1 METHNKNPES
11 VGPVLGIV
19 IIIAILVVGGI
30 FAFTNRLSINNSTQS
45 AEEIEVSPDETT
57 INLSTQSTSTD
68 LTTIEADAQA
78 TDLNNLD
85 IELEAMQKELE

>member
-30 FAFTNRLSINNSTQS
+30 FAFTNRLNTANTLTADQIENTPDATTETLGTQG
-45 AEEIEVSPDETT
+45 
-57 INLSTQSTSTD
+57 TSTN
-68 LTTIEADAQA
+68 LVTIEADAQA
-78 TDLNNLD
+78 TDLNGLD
-85 IELEAMQKELE
+85 TELDSIQKELK

>member
-1 METHNKNPES
+1 MDTQNKNPES

-30 FAFTNRLSINNSTQS
+30 FAFTNRLSINSTQS